1 MKTATIP
8 RDLLDKY
15 HQLLREAQARAKAF
29 DSIESERLAAR
40 YRDYR
45 YGGTCDD

>member
-1 MKTATIP
+1 MKTATLP
-8 RDLLDKY
+8 RDQLVKY
-15 HQLLREAQARAKAF
+15 HQLLREAQARAKELKSF
-29 DSIESERLAAR
+29 ESERLTTR